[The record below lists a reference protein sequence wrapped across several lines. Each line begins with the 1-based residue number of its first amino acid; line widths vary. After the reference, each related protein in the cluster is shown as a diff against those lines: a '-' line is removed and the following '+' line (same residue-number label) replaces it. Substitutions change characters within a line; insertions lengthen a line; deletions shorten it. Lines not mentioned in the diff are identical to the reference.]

1 MRRTIALLGLLTA
14 LGVWTA
20 CSSDENGNGNTNTSV
35 NKAVAGNA
43 NAAAPAAG
51 ANTSPAASNTSPAP
65 APSLPFKVNSN
76 MSGELKPAGNMSALS
91 NNEGPGA
98 SRSNRTGN
106 R

>member
-1 MRRTIALLGLLTA
+1 MRRAIALLVLLTL

-20 CSSDENGNGNTNTSV
+20 CSSDENGNGNTNTSG

-43 NAAAPAAG
+43 NSAAPAAG
-51 ANTSPAASNTSPAP
+51 ANTSPVRNTSPAP
-65 APSLPFKVNSN
+65 TPSLPYNVASN
-76 MSGELKPAGNMSALS
+76 MSGDLKPAGNMSALS

-98 SRSNRTGN
+98 VRSNRTGN